1 MHICIYMYIYIY
13 IYLYTHDIYC
23 ILIYLYKEYISIKD
37 HFTFKKLVDT

>member
-1 MHICIYMYIYIY
+1 MYLYICIYIY

-37 HFTFKKLVDT
+37 QFTFKKMVDT